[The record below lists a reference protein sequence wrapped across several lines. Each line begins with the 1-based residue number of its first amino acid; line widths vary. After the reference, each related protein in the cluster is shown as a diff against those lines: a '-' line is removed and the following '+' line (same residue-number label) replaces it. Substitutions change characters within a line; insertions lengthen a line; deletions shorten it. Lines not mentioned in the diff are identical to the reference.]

1 MKCSSPPRSGY
12 RQHRSFC
19 IPVILDFSKDVRE
32 LSSLIFLISDS
43 NKCVKSVQIRNYFWS
58 AFSCIWTEYGDLRSK
73 SPYLVPNIGKY
84 GPKITPYLDTFNAVY
99 NSYNVRRFVR
109 TSVS

>member
-43 NKCVKSVQIRNYFWS
+43 NKCVKSVQIWNYFWS
-58 AFSCIWTEYGDLRSK
+58 AFSCVWTEYGDLLLRIQSEYRKIRSK
-73 SPYLVPNIGKY
+73 N
-84 GPKITPYLDTFNAVY
+84 
-99 NSYNVRRFVR
+99 NSVFGHF
-109 TSVS
+109 